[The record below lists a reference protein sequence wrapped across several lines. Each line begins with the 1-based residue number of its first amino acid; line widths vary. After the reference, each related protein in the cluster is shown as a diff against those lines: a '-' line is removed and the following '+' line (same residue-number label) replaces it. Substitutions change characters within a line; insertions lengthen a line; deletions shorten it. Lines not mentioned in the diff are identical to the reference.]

1 MVEVIVKDLV
11 VNFPKFVCQD
21 RASDISCRYRHQEE
35 LQNELAV
42 ITAWD
47 LAFYQLGT
55 GGPSLAS
62 ASKLFLVSTHVW
74 HPCLIYV

>member
-47 LAFYQLGT
+47 LPFANLELAVLHWRARLNYSWCQHMFGT
-55 GGPSLAS
+55 PA
-62 ASKLFLVSTHVW
+62 
-74 HPCLIYV
+74 